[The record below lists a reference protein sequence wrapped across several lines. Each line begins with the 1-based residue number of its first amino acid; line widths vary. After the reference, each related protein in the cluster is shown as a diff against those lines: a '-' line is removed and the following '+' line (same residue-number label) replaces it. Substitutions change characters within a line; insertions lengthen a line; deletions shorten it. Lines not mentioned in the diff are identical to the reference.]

1 MSNLSSGNVKVNQV
15 LIVNLSNYR
24 FFKTYKS
31 GDDGRV
37 KGKHHLK
44 SKKDSEKGNMKVIYG
59 AKFKFIKRKNIGCW
73 IPFHFGKIVVKGHSH
88 LQLFQ
93 NIF

>member
-1 MSNLSSGNVKVNQV
+1 MK
-15 LIVNLSNYR
+15 NYFISR
-24 FFKTYKS
+24 
-31 GDDGRV
+31 

-73 IPFHFGKIVVKGHSH
+73 IPF
-88 LQLFQ
+88 Q
-93 NIF
+93 NGQELLTGGQESLTRWY